1 MIEHKAEINTLAVVA
16 VAIVIAAGM
25 FWYGSKTQQIA
36 LDPDICADHV
46 TQTLYEC
53 E

>member
-1 MIEHKAEINTLAVVA
+1 MKHAPIIIATILMVTGMI
-16 VAIVIAAGM
+16 
-25 FWYGSKTQQIA
+25 WYGSKTQQIA